1 MNSIIIC
8 NDKRKPVDYIRK
20 KLYEAGLEENIDFTV
35 SSMEE
40 SNLQADA
47 LILKLNNFNEAK
59 EPIYKKNEIIIRGEY
74 NNNNIKIRLTD
85 ITYIQKERYGCIV
98 HVTKEKSENDYD
110 GQLFLRKKLDIIY
123 KRLKDYEFEY
133 AHSSY
138 LVNICHVDECGRTKL
153 KLDSGVIL
161 DISRSK
167 SKLFNEKFINY
178 IDKFLLQ

>member
-40 SNLQADA
+40 SNLQAEV

-59 EPIYKKNEIIIRGEY
+59 KSIYKKNEIIVRGEY

-98 HVTKEKSENDYD
+98 HVTKRNQKMIMMGSCFYGKS
-110 GQLFLRKKLDIIY
+110 LI
-123 KRLKDYEFEY
+123 
-133 AHSSY
+133 
-138 LVNICHVDECGRTKL
+138 
-153 KLDSGVIL
+153 
-161 DISRSK
+161 
-167 SKLFNEKFINY
+167 
-178 IDKFLLQ
+178 